1 MLLGNSFNSKRN
13 LRKSYWLELC
23 LTGITCL
30 ENPMDRGAW
39 QAMVHKVVQSW
50 TRLKPLSTHTCTM
63 TAEKKT
69 DHRKARPEAERHY
82 EVVRVIQKKRWEF
95 LNCNGS
101 ELEESG
107 RIQSNLFGLGWLFL
121 SVVGKE
127 ARTTVNF
134 HVDRSG
140 DDIIHKTR
148 PEYHEFNLKQSES
161 KMSIWHSSKNG
172 QQGLNI
178 QVWNSGERSEYKHEN
193 HKEYHGNS
201 WKSSKDLHED

>member
-1 MLLGNSFNSKRN
+1 
-13 LRKSYWLELC
+13 
-23 LTGITCL
+23 
-30 ENPMDRGAW
+30 
-39 QAMVHKVVQSW
+39 MVHKVVQSW
-50 TRLKPLSTHTCTM
+50 TRLKPLSTHTRTM

-107 RIQSNLFGLGWLFL
+107 GIQSNL

-127 ARTTVNF
+127 TRTTVDF

-161 KMSIWHSSKNG
+161 KMSTWHSSRNG

-178 QVWNSGERSEYKHEN
+178 QVWNSGQRSEYKDEN

-201 WKSSKDLHED
+201 WKSSKDSRED